1 MQQVDGA
8 WSKKLSLASLAVG
21 ADGLIVE
28 VHHDPEHALSDGAQS
43 LKPKKIPSNGSRI
56 KKICLVY

>member
-1 MQQVDGA
+1 MIE
-8 WSKKLSLASLAVG
+8 KLSMASYAVG

-43 LKPKKIPSNGSRI
+43 LKLNKFKHMMDELEKLSTVLGKKL
-56 KKICLVY
+56 K